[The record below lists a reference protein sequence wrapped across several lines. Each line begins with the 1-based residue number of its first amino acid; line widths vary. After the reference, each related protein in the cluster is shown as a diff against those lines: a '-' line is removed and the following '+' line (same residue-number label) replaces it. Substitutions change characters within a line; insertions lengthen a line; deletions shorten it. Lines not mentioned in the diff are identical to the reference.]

1 MMRSLFS
8 GVAGLKVHQT
18 RMDVIGN
25 NIANI
30 NTIGFKGG
38 RATFSD
44 MFSQLQRGAAS
55 PTENRGGVNPRQI
68 GLGVD
73 VESID
78 LIFTDASPQQT
89 GKNTDLALAG
99 NGLFVLKAGEQ
110 SYYTRNGAFSF
121 DETGYYVMPGNGL
134 RVQGWNATDEG
145 IINTNGL
152 ATDILVPVGKTMEA
166 VATDQI
172 NYQGN
177 LNKETL
183 TIKSIQPTA
192 TTGGD
197 ETLVETTD
205 DSGAI
210 TSVNVDSTNVM
221 SATITL
227 SDDSQVHVTS
237 GYYEVGKSIPITTLA
252 TIYDSLGGKHQ
263 VTILID
269 KAPQI
274 GVSETPPTD
283 AAAAETVRTGYTY
296 TTGGVTYPVTKND
309 NTYTYVDN
317 QGRTQTLTEEQMADP
332 DAFKDVQ
339 VYDNRW
345 RAYIAPGEGLKG
357 PADENFANTYTH
369 VEADGSSIV
378 GTMNQIDAL
387 YFSDTGQYISNGTD
401 TSASITFEYSNGN
414 GAAEQQ
420 ATIDFSFLSQYANN
434 TTSFPSTNGNTS
446 GVLQG
451 LAIDQNGVI
460 TGTYTNGLNRAEAQI
475 AIAQF
480 SNAAGLTKVGTTIY
494 QESNNSGEANVKTV
508 GDFGLTVLS
517 SALEMSNV
525 DLASE
530 FADMIITQRGFQA
543 NSKMTTVADEM
554 LETVVNMKR

>member
-1 MMRSLFS
+1 MIRSLFS

-44 MFSQLQRGAAS
+44 MFSQLQSGAAS

-68 GLGVD
+68 GLGVN

-89 GKNTDLALAG
+89 GKNTDVALAG
-99 NGLFVLKAGEQ
+99 NGLFVLKSGEVE
-110 SYYTRNGAFSF
+110 YYTRNGSFSF

-145 IINTNGL
+145 VINTNGL

-183 TIKSIQPTA
+183 TIKSIQA
-192 TTGGD
+192 TQAVGGN

-205 DSGAI
+205 ETTGAL

-269 KAPQI
+269 KDPTSTDPNLTDPLAQ
-274 GVSETPPTD
+274 ET
-283 AAAAETVRTGYTY
+283 ASTGYTY
-296 TTGGVTYPVTKND
+296 TTNGITYPVTRSGSGTD
-309 NTYTYVDN
+309 DDPYVYTYVDSN
-317 QGRTQTLTEEQMADP
+317 GKTQTLTEGWTEQT
-332 DAFKDVQ
+332 
-339 VYDNRW
+339 VYNNRW

-357 PADENFANTYTH
+357 PASDEFTNRYTH
-369 VEADGSSIV
+369 TEADGSSVV
-378 GTMNQIDAL
+378 GTMSNINFL
-387 YFSDTGQYISNGTD
+387 YFNETGQFISNGQD
-401 TSASITFEYSNGN
+401 ELGAISFEYSNGN

-420 ATIDFSFLSQYANN
+420 ADVIFSNLSQYANN

-451 LAIDQNGVI
+451 LTIDQNGI
-460 TGTYTNGLNRAEAQI
+460 IMGTYTNGLSRAEAQI
-475 AIAQF
+475 AVAQF

-494 QESNNSGEANVKTV
+494 QQSNNSGEANVKTV
-508 GDFGLTVLS
+508 SDFGFTLLS

-525 DLASE
+525 DLANE
-530 FADMIITQRGFQA
+530 FSDMIITQRGFQA
-543 NSKMTTVADEM
+543 NSKMTTTSDEM
-554 LETVVNMKR
+554 LETLINMKR